1 MKIKL
6 LAIGK
11 TDNKNLQTLIQTYEN
26 RLKHYIN
33 FELEFIPDLK
43 NTKNLSEIQQKE
55 KEGELI
61 LSKLQPTDTL
71 ILLDEKGVEFRSLEF
86 SKFLQKKMNTGIK
99 QLVFVIGGPYGFSPA
114 VYEKAIG
121 KQGRLSLSKMTF
133 SHQMI
138 RLFIVEQIY
147 RAFTILKNEPY
158 HHE

>member
-33 FELEFIPDLK
+33 FELEIIPDLK
-43 NTKNLSEIQQKE
+43 NVKNLSETLQKE
-55 KEGELI
+55 REGEMI
-61 LSKLQPTDTL
+61 LSKLQSTDAL
-71 ILLDEKGVEFRSLEF
+71 ILLDEKGIEFRSIEF
-86 SKFLQKKMNTGIK
+86 SKFLQKKMNLGIK

-121 KQGRLSLSKMTF
+121 KQGKLALSKMTF
-133 SHQMI
+133 SHQMV

-158 HHE
+158 HHN